1 MFRHLGVLLLIFLPI
16 TAHAATCDPDQYLD
30 GEFCYTC
37 PANATCDGTNFTCN
51 AGWFAD
57 GAICTQCSIANSSCT
72 GPDDYSCLPG
82 FYDKD
87 GKCNA
92 CPDNATCAGGHEYFY
107 CKPGYYKQSY
117 NNVTQQCLSC
127 ASHVCDG
134 ETLISCGA
142 GYYLHY
148 TKRCTSCST
157 GQYCPAGTTTII
169 CEEGYYKS
177 AAGSCTTCP
186 MGYYCPH
193 NTMADDKYKYCASG
207 YYRTGGSCSEC
218 PDGVV
223 CPGGI
228 LDEMTCPDG
237 LFKHDNGQCLS
248 YAPGDCGI
256 APNCNP
262 GCWNNGGQCTSCIA
276 EHSTC
281 TDGND
286 FTCMAGYYKNGQS
299 CVACPQNSNCP
310 AGSTQISC
318 MDGYYLDAGQCT
330 MCEVYGYYCTG
341 NIRYECPPVIV
352 GETLKLPPETT
363 LITHGKNY
371 THPSSAAWADTQC
384 IILDTYL
391 SAPDGEYMIK
401 ESNNYDGAM
410 YSIDDSLIKYWMSAA
425 TGHYLSNRD
434 VSASYNEFYRNN
446 NPCTNGAENSYYTG
460 PGTPDGNDCPW
471 VCNDGF
477 YRDGNECLT
486 CPPGMNCV
494 GGSLVCP
501 IGMYADKNQCL
512 ACPSGYTDAQTN
524 GAQSIDMCQKRCDGG
539 TYVATPKSN
548 TCTNVGAGYWI
559 GENYTNYGATGTP
572 NACDDG
578 MTTSGYGAGADE
590 SADCGRILH
599 VGDKIIYLRSAR
611 RTTPSLMVKYAD
623 KLFYGNMSPNAPGDV
638 KIKIGNTIYSL
649 YDDSMI
655 E

>member
-51 AGWFAD
+51 TGWFTD
-57 GAICTQCSIANSSCT
+57 GAICTQCSVANSSCT

-107 CKPGYYKQSY
+107 CKPGYYKNDKICS
-117 NNVTQQCLSC
+117 SC
-127 ASHVCDG
+127 TGHVCDG
-134 ETLISCGA
+134 EVLISCGD
-142 GYYLHY
+142 GYYKLANNCNICASSY
-148 TKRCTSCST
+148 
-157 GQYCPAGTTTII
+157 YCPAGTTNTTIS
-169 CEEGYYKS
+169 CRSGYYR
-177 AAGSCTTCP
+177 GGNGNCQVCPTGYFCPLGTTVDN
-186 MGYYCPH
+186 MY
-193 NTMADDKYKYCASG
+193 DYCAAG

-237 LFKHDNGQCLS
+237 LFKHD
-248 YAPGDCGI
+248 D
-256 APNCNP
+256 
-262 GCWNNGGQCTSCIA
+262 
-276 EHSTC
+276 
-281 TDGND
+281 
-286 FTCMAGYYKNGQS
+286 
-299 CVACPQNSNCP
+299 
-310 AGSTQISC
+310 
-318 MDGYYLDAGQCT
+318 
-330 MCEVYGYYCTG
+330 
-341 NIRYECPPVIV
+341 
-352 GETLKLPPETT
+352 
-363 LITHGKNY
+363 
-371 THPSSAAWADTQC
+371 
-384 IILDTYL
+384 
-391 SAPDGEYMIK
+391 
-401 ESNNYDGAM
+401 
-410 YSIDDSLIKYWMSAA
+410 
-425 TGHYLSNRD
+425 
-434 VSASYNEFYRNN
+434 
-446 NPCTNGAENSYYTG
+446 
-460 PGTPDGNDCPW
+460 
-471 VCNDGF
+471 
-477 YRDGNECLT
+477 
-486 CPPGMNCV
+486 
-494 GGSLVCP
+494 
-501 IGMYADKNQCL
+501 
-512 ACPSGYTDAQTN
+512 